1 VNHNPSNA
9 PTAACKHDP
18 HRCPTCDSPGPNL
31 HPSVQFEGETEPYP
45 DHFHDADAGQSEWL
59 RSYIAKKRV
68 RLGIA

>member
-1 VNHNPSNA
+1 MADRSGTSP
-9 PTAACKHDP
+9 AATSGHDP
-18 HRCPTCDSPGPNL
+18 HRCPTCDSPG
-31 HPSVQFEGETEPYP
+31 QFEGETEPCP